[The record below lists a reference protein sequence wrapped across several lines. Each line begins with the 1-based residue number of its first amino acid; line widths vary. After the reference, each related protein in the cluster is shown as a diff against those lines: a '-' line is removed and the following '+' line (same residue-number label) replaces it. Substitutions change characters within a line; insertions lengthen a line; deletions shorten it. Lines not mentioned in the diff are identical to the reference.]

1 MNAQDYMAEQIER
14 MGQSMAHF
22 AATTAP
28 EKLTWQPLMEGSA
41 ATRSILEQIAECV
54 GVNHYFAALLRGE
67 EPPAGGMTLPDLTD
81 AQEAKRH
88 LAASTGVL
96 AAAVRAL
103 DDGGLTRTFQT
114 RRGQTTGKNLMIAA
128 YRNMAYHTGQ
138 INLIQLLAGDADFH
152 APPTW
157 L

>member
-14 MGQSMAHF
+14 MGLALAHF
-22 AATTAP
+22 AASTAP
-28 EKLTWQPLMEGSA
+28 KRLTWQPSVEGSA
-41 ATRSILEQIAECV
+41 PTRSILEQIAECV
-54 GVNHYFAALLRGE
+54 GVNNSFAALLRGE
-67 EPPAGGMTLPDLTD
+67 GPPTGAMAIPEFTRVHE
-81 AQEAKRH
+81 AQIQ
-88 LAASTGVL
+88 LIASTTVL
-96 AAAVRAL
+96 ADAVRGL
-103 DDGGLTRTFQT
+103 EDDALTRTFQT

>member
-1 MNAQDYMAEQIER
+1 MTAQDYMAEQIER
-14 MGQSMAHF
+14 IGQSMAHF
-22 AATTAP
+22 AAVTDP
-28 EKLTWQPLMEGSA
+28 EKLTWQPSVEGSA

-54 GVNHYFAALLRGE
+54 AVNHYFAALLRGD
-67 EPPAGGMTLPDLTD
+67 EPPAGGMTLPALTD
-81 AQEAKRH
+81 AQEAERH
-88 LAASTGVL
+88 LSASTAVL

-103 DDGGLTRTFQT
+103 DDDGLTRTFQT
-114 RRGQTTGKNLMIAA
+114 RRGATLGKNLIMLA

-138 INLIQLLAGDADFH
+138 INLIQLLAGDAEFH